1 MIFKVL
7 VDLFT
12 IGTLKTLYFPNWDIA
27 IILFLLAPLACL
39 LSVGYNILVSSRV
52 NDVRTAQQLG
62 TLILLP
68 LGAVYLL
75 SELKVLSMT
84 TGDMLIMAAVL
95 AVIDAI
101 VFYLVKA
108 AFQREEILTKWK

>member
-1 MIFKVL
+1 MVR
-7 VDLFT
+7 VNLFT
-12 IGTLKTLYFPNWDIA
+12 HNTLNYQYFPNWEIA

-39 LSVGYNILVSSRV
+39 LSVGYNILVSSRM

-68 LGAVYLL
+68 FGVVYLL
-75 SELKVLSMT
+75 TEIKVLQLT
-84 TGDMLIMAAVL
+84 TDKMLIIAAIL
-95 AVIDAI
+95 FVIDGI

-108 AFQREEILTKWK
+108 TFQRDEILTKWK